1 MPRRRLEPDAVRA
14 AAEIAGSIPGAARL
28 LGTSRAAIHARD
40 DLRRAGLEGIAT
52 HRAAQPETV
61 EDALRLP
68 MAAALALTEAARE
81 AGEARQDYLGRL
93 LVALST
99 LPEPVPAGW
108 AHGDMVIRVRVPLRW
123 QQTMRALLGD
133 EYAGRVRAALLDF
146 ARGRTEHTLMDIA
159 THHNEPL

>member
-1 MPRRRLEPDAVRA
+1 MPRRRLEPDDVRRAVA
-14 AAEIAGSIPGAARL
+14 FAGNVTLAARM
-28 LGTSRAAIHARD
+28 LGCTRQALHARE

-81 AGEARQDYLGRL
+81 AGGSRQDYLGRL

-133 EYAGRVRAALLDF
+133 EYAGRVRAALMDL
-146 ARGRTEHTLMDIA
+146 ARGEKKTR
-159 THHNEPL
+159 